1 MTSKTSHQAHNING
15 NADQKHDVAPDV
27 VVGSGD
33 GATEIAALRAN
44 LAAMEDRWMRS
55 EAEIANVR
63 TRARRDVEEARQFAV
78 QRFAGD
84 MVEAAENL
92 RRGLQNLPPATEAE
106 PSSIAGLRAG
116 LAEIERGFI
125 DTLAKNGVTAIDPTG
140 TAFAPDQ
147 HQAVGQREADGQV
160 AGTVLQSLGPVWMLN
175 GRLLRPAMVIVAK
188 VPAAQNATQS

>member
-1 MTSKTSHQAHNING
+1 MTSKTSHQTHNING
-15 NADQKHDVAPDV
+15 NADQKHDVAPEV
-27 VVGSGD
+27 VEGSVD
-33 GATEIAALRAN
+33 ATARIAALQAD
-44 LAAMEDRWMRS
+44 LAAMEDRWKRS

-92 RRGLQNLPPATEAE
+92 ARGLQNLPPATEAE

-147 HQAVGQREADGQV
+147 HQAVGQREAHGQV
-160 AGTVLQSLGPVWMLN
+160 AGTLLQSLGPVWMLN